1 MHFGLGL
8 WCGDKMTAIPK
19 PEKKKKRF
27 DYDIKKVKKEFK
39 EKGITRCE
47 MCNTDQWL
55 SFAHRHK
62 RDWYKGK
69 DPKLI
74 NDFNQILLLC
84 VPKCHAALEK
94 DSKLTEQTFNK
105 LRGEE

>member
-1 MHFGLGL
+1 MKNSLYFLP
-8 WCGDKMTAIPK
+8 CPK
-19 PEKKKKRF
+19 PEKKKKQD

-39 EKGITRCE
+39 EKGIVRCE
-47 MCNTDQWL
+47 MCNTELFL

-62 RDWYKGK
+62 RNWYLNKGNT
-69 DPKLI
+69 I

-84 VPKCHAALEK
+84 VPKCHLALEK

>member
-1 MHFGLGL
+1 MFNP
-8 WCGDKMTAIPK
+8 CPK

-47 MCNTDQWL
+47 ICNTELWL

-69 DPKLI
+69 GELI

-84 VPKCHAALEK
+84 VPLCHTALEK
-94 DSKLTEQTFNK
+94 DSKLTEQIFNK